1 MLEIKTNEG
10 SLEKLSIAGNTASI
24 SADITCIIRAVYE
37 AIKEHD
43 KSCADAY
50 KRNITIAIEKGF
62 AFDAD
67 VDEVTALLR
76 EKMKDSIEELLE
88 GIFNKRRDGT

>member
-1 MLEIKTNEG
+1 MLEIKINDG
-10 SLEKLSIAGNTASI
+10 SLETLSIAGNTASI

-43 KSCADAY
+43 KSSADAY
-50 KRNITIAIEKGF
+50 KRNITIAVEKGF

-67 VDEVTALLR
+67 VDEVTEMLR
-76 EKMKDSIEELLE
+76 KKMKDSIKDLLDNM
-88 GIFNKRRDGT
+88 FKRRDNA

>member
-50 KRNITIAIEKGF
+50 KRNVTIAVEKGF

-67 VDEVTALLR
+67 VDEVTEMLR
-76 EKMKDSIEELLE
+76 KKMKDSIKDLLDNM
-88 GIFNKRRDGT
+88 FNRRDNT

>member
-1 MLEIKTNEG
+1 MIEIKINDG
-10 SLEKLSIAGNTASI
+10 SLEKMSLAGDVASI
-24 SADITCIIRAVYE
+24 SADVTCIIRSVYE

-50 KRNITIAIEKGF
+50 KRNVTIGVEKGF

-67 VDEVTALLR
+67 VDEGTEMLR
-76 EKMKDSIEELLE
+76 EKMKDSIKDLLDNM
-88 GIFNKRRDGT
+88 FNRRDNT

>member
-1 MLEIKTNEG
+1 MIEIKINDG

-24 SADITCIIRAVYE
+24 SADMTCAIRIVYE

-43 KSCADAY
+43 KSRADIY
-50 KRNITIAIEKGF
+50 KRNVTIAVEKGL

-67 VDEVTALLR
+67 VDEATEMLR
-76 EKMKDSIEELLE
+76 KKMKDDIKDLLDN
-88 GIFNKRRDGT
+88 IFKRRDNT

>member
-10 SLEKLSIAGNTASI
+10 SLEKLSIAGNTTSI

-43 KSCADAY
+43 KSSADAY
-50 KRNITIAIEKGF
+50 KRNITIAVETGF

-67 VDEVTALLR
+67 VDEVTEMLR
-76 EKMKDSIEELLE
+76 KKMKDSIKDLLDNM
-88 GIFNKRRDGT
+88 FNRRDNT

>member
-1 MLEIKTNEG
+1 MIEVKINDG
-10 SLEKLSIAGNTASI
+10 SIEKLSVAGNTASI

-37 AIKEHD
+37 TIKEHD

-50 KRNITIAIEKGF
+50 KRNVTIAVEKGF

-67 VDEVTALLR
+67 IDEVTALLR
-76 EKMKDSIEELLE
+76 EKMKDSIEELFE
-88 GIFNKRRDGT
+88 NIFNKRRDGT

>member
-1 MLEIKTNEG
+1 MIEVKINDG

-37 AIKEHD
+37 MIKEHD

-50 KRNITIAIEKGF
+50 KRNVTITVEKGF

-67 VDEVTALLR
+67 VDEVTEMLR
-76 EKMKDSIEELLE
+76 KKMKDSVKDLLDNM
-88 GIFNKRRDGT
+88 FNRRDNT

>member
-1 MLEIKTNEG
+1 MLEIKINEG
-10 SLEKLSIAGNTASI
+10 SLEELSIAGDTSSI
-24 SADITCIIRAVYE
+24 SADMTCAIRLVYE

-50 KRNITIAIEKGF
+50 KRNITIAVEKGF

-67 VDEVTALLR
+67 VDEVTEMLR
-76 EKMKDSIEELLE
+76 KKMKDSINDLLDNM
-88 GIFNKRRDGT
+88 FNRRDNT